1 MEKRILAKELY
12 IRMLSFL
19 LLTGLFTAYVLHCL
33 FADVRFA
40 CNTALGVIMT
50 VFACSQL
57 NQSSTPRFSNAKE
70 LDRLRR
76 HRHSINKKI
85 IFITQRKVFLNQG

>member
-57 NQSSTPRFSNAKE
+57 NQSSTPRFSNAKG

-76 HRHSINKKI
+76 HRLFWFYSNIELSGWLKAHSKI
-85 IFITQRKVFLNQG
+85 